1 MAIRARL
8 KRLLQRLLA
17 PAIHRITA
25 AMHARV
31 AALESGWN
39 HHIPIFL
46 SAVSSVG
53 AFGHELRGVR
63 RDLEEEIASLRRE
76 IETLSHR
83 MDRLAAARNAPEPA
97 TAWIAVPAKVS
108 AAGPTGL
115 KLNLACGPNA
125 RQGFI
130 NVDRDALPGVDVIAY
145 PGDLPFEPASIAEIY
160 SAGLDRMAEAELQ
173 RRLFPFWHS
182 LLVPGGQFRAI
193 VRDAGPMV
201 AALAA
206 GNCSFDEF
214 RAGLLEQDG
223 DGYFRG
229 NFFTPDSLSRLLT
242 EAGFVGI
249 KIVPLAGPGNAPPEF
264 EISAERSLT

>member
-1 MAIRARL
+1 MAIKARL
-8 KRLLQRLLA
+8 KRVLKRLLA

-25 AMHARV
+25 TMHARV
-31 AALESGWN
+31 TALESGWN
-39 HHIPIFL
+39 HYIPIFL

-63 RDLEEEIASLRRE
+63 QDLEKEIASLRRE
-76 IETLSHR
+76 IEALSRR
-83 MDRLAAARNAPEPA
+83 MDALAAARNSLEPV

-108 AAGPTGL
+108 ATGPTGL

-130 NVDRDALPGVDVIAY
+130 NVDRDALPGVDVIAH

-160 SAGLDRMAEAELQ
+160 SAGLDRMAVAELQ

-182 LLVPGGQFRAI
+182 LLVPGGRFRAI
-193 VRDAGPMV
+193 VRDAGPTV

-206 GNCSFDEF
+206 GDCSFDELC
-214 RAGLLEQDG
+214 AGWLEQDG
-223 DGYFRG
+223 DGGFRG
-229 NFFTPDSLSRLLT
+229 NLFTPDSLSRLLT
-242 EAGFVGI
+242 DAGFVNI
-249 KIVPLAGPGNAPPEF
+249 KVVPLAGSDNAPPEF